1 MEFMTMS
8 TPLESEE
15 SPEILQW
22 DSFTHLYDEPNGN
35 IDLSSL
41 DWTLDPTEINNSSL
55 DTTCTLTLGKK
66 SERPGFPS
74 EKTAQ
79 HNSESKLK
87 TRTKERTRTSRAKGD
102 QSAVEVRICFNV
114 FHYMIPKN

>member
-1 MEFMTMS
+1 MS
-8 TPLESEE
+8 TPLVSEE
-15 SPEILQW
+15 NPEISQW

-41 DWTLDPTEINNSSL
+41 DWTLDSAEINNSSL
-55 DTTCTLTLGKK
+55 ATTCTLTLGKK
-66 SERPGFPS
+66 SESPDFPS

-87 TRTKERTRTSRAKGD
+87 TRSKERTRTSRAKGD
-102 QSAVEVRICFNV
+102 QTAVEVSISTCSTT
-114 FHYMIPKN
+114 